1 MTFFF
6 IKKLSHLNDIN
17 LLFFCCFSLQKY
29 QKFLVSKSIKEIYI
43 GRLYRVKILHHFFSI
58 KTQNKNYI
66 ITSSISK
73 ENSFNKSIFLLLQL
87 STLPNQFH
95 RKMQI
100 KNKKQQQ
107 KKQKS
112 IQLQSINSQQQKQKI
127 FFDRMTALTD
137 FFYWI
142 FSYLKIVFFLSVLC
156 SNYTNQNVNRISFD
170 STKKLPSSPL

>member
-1 MTFFF
+1 MWKFF
-6 IKKLSHLNDIN
+6 II
-17 LLFFCCFSLQKY
+17 
-29 QKFLVSKSIKEIYI
+29 
-43 GRLYRVKILHHFFSI
+43 FFSI

-156 SNYTNQNVNRISFD
+156 SNMIFNTYFLVEHKSKCQSNIVWFH
-170 STKKLPSSPL
+170 KKTTIITTIVS